1 MHFGHPNI
9 VLPLVI
15 GKRDNGVG
23 HKPEHIQLKE
33 LQPLQK
39 VSCLATLDPS
49 ALPGLP
55 GFVRWRAFNFRLFKQ
70 VTVAFGVVVGFFCWQ

>member
-9 VLPLVI
+9 VFPLVI

-23 HKPEHIQLKE
+23 HKPEYNQLKE
-33 LQPLQK
+33 LQSLQQ
-39 VSCLATLDPS
+39 VSRLTTLCPS

-55 GFVRWRAFNFRLFKQ
+55 GFVRWGASGLSLLQ
-70 VTVAFGVVVGFFCWQ
+70 